1 MLMNYKKIGV
11 FLIVLIVFNIIFFN
25 VFYNG
30 NISESKSVNL
40 IKDKLGFVEEEK
52 INVQEESR
60 GIDKKTENKEILK
73 KVSKKDI
80 TGKILNVNQE
90 KGFASENINL
100 LAGMLYSDNFNRP
113 DEPLGTS
120 LNWNVLAG
128 GNINVKSQAIS
139 TSQVGTSYALW
150 VQDPLSIDYYVQ
162 ATSLPPFNP
171 DVTNSGV
178 ILRYVDANNYYSAR
192 ANLGL
197 APMGSVTL
205 YKVKN
210 GVQTVL
216 GQYGLGNTIQFP
228 AIIRLSAQGNELTI
242 TIDPVSGLIQDTI
255 IDSDP
260 ILAVGNGGFLIS
272 SGPGTLGDLILDDWE
287 IGTVGNVCG
296 DGYVD
301 PGEVCDSNLEY
312 QSHFNDDFD
321 RANSDNLGTNWTEV
335 VGDIDVNN
343 NWMRAG
349 AQLSNRNIALLN
361 HSSYLGIHNSTQTVN
376 CLDMDN
382 GDQCGLIARYVNE
395 SNYYLLFVP
404 STYNVLNLTKV
415 VANTTTILNTT
426 YTLAGTDDISLVVNG
441 TNLSVYTKGV
451 LKASVIDTDLQ
462 NDTSFIG
469 VYLKDSGFGVGT
481 VNLDSYNISS
491 DTVAICTTSDGYT
504 GTQNCL
510 VDCSGFSC
518 TSNAYCGDGM
528 INGPEVCDD
537 GTNNGQLGFCN
548 IQCTGL
554 VECLS
559 DVDCDNNNFCN
570 GIETCNLATFTC
582 VSGTPI
588 DCSGLNDQCNI
599 GVCNPLDGSCF
610 AEPILFSFADDFN
623 RANGVLGSNWLLLSG
638 VWDIVGDKAHTN
650 VGGSIAVWNDQPA
663 TADYFVQGT
672 LTGGGALNWR
682 SGIGGRILDENN
694 GYYVFGEE
702 GQGLVQLRKETSGGG
717 ITQLASWTGVT
728 FPAAVRLTLVSNLLT
743 VTINGEE
750 KAPILDSSISLPG
763 YVGLWSEGGFNSEG
777 FVDDW
782 SAGGTLLTCNDGI
795 SCTVNDQCNLAG
807 GCNGVP
813 DNSLC
818 NNGLFCDGVESC
830 DPVLGCQ
837 SGTLVDCSA
846 NNLNPVATCA
856 NNPDN
861 VATTWD
867 LFQGFT
873 SSCDENIDSCTTG
886 SIILTHSCNI
896 VQCGAQCET
905 NFDCGNYC
913 SGEVYF
919 YGGICQVDCS
929 CSYTN
934 EDCNLNDGWYDT
946 GVLQWVDIDSCNEKE
961 QKEQDYRD
969 YTCDVVGCEYFIT
982 QKQFV
987 DTGNTR
993 AKTDGTLCND
1003 GLFCNGVESCQV
1015 GVCAAGISINCNDG
1029 VSCTNDVCDEGI
1041 DINDNLG
1048 QCVNSPDNLLC
1059 NDGVSCTNDVCDLIL
1074 GCQNPEI
1081 DNDLDMYSICP
1092 GPNQDCNDNNPPVNP
1107 GAIEICTDSID
1118 NNCNNECDYDTSMP
1132 CTLHGDVACP
1142 VGVTSISVSDIT
1154 PLENINIEIKCTSD
1168 VANVN
1173 SIQAFIDTDLCIFD
1187 RWEVNDAVFICNVG
1201 LPGTKIAKCTV
1212 DTTKSYQTPPDRTMI
1227 LKVLSS
1233 DCSIYPN
1240 EAECLT
1246 VSSICEWCVQC
1257 QGTLSSGAVDSCVDI
1272 GNCGNYI
1279 CRAGECSA
1287 VCDASVGCAAID
1299 CDYLDGCVGND
1310 YYDYNDVSNA
1320 CLSNCNCENNVC
1332 GIPVIYANDA
1342 RCTQCQT
1349 DVDCDD
1355 GNLCT
1360 IDNCVSGVCGG
1371 IAVSCNDN
1379 NVCNGLESC
1388 DSLLGCQSGIPLDC
1402 DDGLFCDGVESCDAI
1417 LGCQNGFSVDCS
1429 ANNILINTC
1438 FFNPDNIDFTLDAYS
1453 FTSSCD
1459 EFSDSCTNAPINW
1472 QDLISHVCNIET
1484 CGAECAD
1491 GNLVSSDGCSSDCRI
1506 ETTTSTSSSSTST
1519 TSTTTSSSTSTTTFG
1534 PPSTSSTTTTSST
1547 STTVVIIPPSGGS
1560 GGGTRLKPSGIRY
1573 ACNDGED
1580 NDEDGYCD
1588 LKESTCIDG
1597 SIPGDHGCYSIFDD
1611 NETNFIEP
1619 PYLQPPEM
1627 CKVCWGNK
1635 DLSNL
1640 NVLSEFFNYQDYFNN
1655 IYQSNN
1661 IECCECNYNS
1671 RQDLGEEGIDCGG
1684 VCPKCAATK
1693 VVWPKFQISVWLMV
1707 LVLVLLIFQFF
1718 VNKLNKLSAF
1728 LVGVYILSYV
1738 SLRYLALN
1746 FNLLNILGGAI
1757 VIYQLYI
1764 LSKKREIFLL

>member
-1 MLMNYKKIGV
+1 M
-11 FLIVLIVFNIIFFN
+11 FLLVLIVFNIIFFN
-25 VFYNG
+25 IFYGGKVFETNF
-30 NISESKSVNL
+30 VNL
-40 IKDKLGFVEEEK
+40 VKDKPGVVEEEK

-60 GIDKKTENKEILK
+60 WIDKKTENLK

-80 TGKILNVNQE
+80 TGEILDVNQE
-90 KGFASENINL
+90 KGFSSENINL

-128 GNINVKSQAIS
+128 GNINVKLQAIS
-139 TSQVGTSYALW
+139 TLQVGTSYALW

-162 ATSLPPFNP
+162 ATSLPPVNP

-197 APMGSVTL
+197 SPMGSVTL

-242 TIDPVSGLIQDTI
+242 TIDPVSGLIQNTI

-260 ILAVGNGGFLIS
+260 VLAVGNGGFLIS

-287 IGTVGNVCG
+287 IGTVGSVCG

-301 PGEVCDSNLEY
+301 PG
-312 QSHFNDDFD
+312 
-321 RANSDNLGTNWTEV
+321 
-335 VGDIDVNN
+335 
-343 NWMRAG
+343 
-349 AQLSNRNIALLN
+349 
-361 HSSYLGIHNSTQTVN
+361 
-376 CLDMDN
+376 
-382 GDQCGLIARYVNE
+382 
-395 SNYYLLFVP
+395 
-404 STYNVLNLTKV
+404 
-415 VANTTTILNTT
+415 
-426 YTLAGTDDISLVVNG
+426 
-441 TNLSVYTKGV
+441 
-451 LKASVIDTDLQ
+451 
-462 NDTSFIG
+462 
-469 VYLKDSGFGVGT
+469 
-481 VNLDSYNISS
+481 
-491 DTVAICTTSDGYT
+491 
-504 GTQNCL
+504 
-510 VDCSGFSC
+510 
-518 TSNAYCGDGM
+518 
-528 INGPEVCDD
+528 EVCDD

-548 IQCTGL
+548 TQCTG
-554 VECLS
+554 VVQCLS
-559 DVDCDNNNFCN
+559 DNDCGDNNICT

-588 DCSGLNDQCNI
+588 DCSYLNDQCNI
-599 GVCNPLDGSCF
+599 GVCNPLDGSCSP
-610 AEPILFSFADDFN
+610 EPLLFSFADDFN
-623 RANGVLGSNWLLLSG
+623 RANGGLGSNWLLLSG
-638 VWDIVGDKAHTN
+638 VWDIVGNKVRTN
-650 VGGSIAVWNDQPA
+650 VGGSIAVWKEQPLS
-663 TADYFVQGT
+663 ADYWVQGT
-672 LTGGGALNWR
+672 LSGGGALNWR
-682 SGIGGRILDENN
+682 SGIAGRVLDENN

-717 ITQLASWTGVT
+717 ITQLVSWTGVT
-728 FPAAVRLTLVSNLLT
+728 FPAVVRLTLLGNLLT

-750 KAPILDSSISLPG
+750 KAPILDSSLSLPG
-763 YVGLWSEGGFNSEG
+763 YAGLWSEGGFNSEG

-782 SAGGTLLTCNDGI
+782 SAGGTLLICNDGI

-830 DPVLGCQ
+830 DAVLDCQ
-837 SGTLVDCSA
+837 SGTVVDCSA
-846 NNLNPVATCA
+846 NNLNPIATCV

-861 VATTWD
+861 VITTWD
-867 LFQGFT
+867 SFQGFT
-873 SSCDENIDSCTTG
+873 SSCDENTDSCTTG

-919 YGGICQVDCS
+919 YGGICQGDCS
-929 CSYTN
+929 CSYVS

-946 GVLQWVDIDSCNEKE
+946 GGLQWIDIDSCNEKE
-961 QKEQDYRD
+961 QKEQEYRD
-969 YTCDVVGCEYFIT
+969 YTCGVVGCEYSIT
-982 QKQFV
+982 QMQWI

-993 AKTDGTLCND
+993 IKIDGTLCNN
-1003 GLFCNGVESCQV
+1003 GLFCDGVESCQA
-1015 GVCAAGISINCNDG
+1015 GVCAAGISVNCNDG
-1029 VSCTNDVCDEGI
+1029 VSCTVDSCDEGI

-1092 GPNQDCNDNNPPVNP
+1092 GPDQDCNDNNPLVNP
-1107 GAIEICTDSID
+1107 GTIEICTDGID

-1132 CTLHGDVACP
+1132 CTLHGDIVCP
-1142 VGVTSISVSDIT
+1142 VGVTSISASDIT
-1154 PLENINIEIKCTSD
+1154 PLENTNIEVKCTSD

-1173 SIQAFIDTDLCIFD
+1173 SIRAFIDTGSCIFD
-1187 RWEVNDAVFICNVG
+1187 RWEGNDAVFICNVG

-1212 DTTKSYQTPPDRTMI
+1212 DTTKSYQTPPDRTVI

-1233 DCSIYPN
+1233 DCSAYNN
-1240 EAECLT
+1240 EVECLD
-1246 VSSICEWCVQC
+1246 VNSICEWCVQC

-1272 GNCGNYI
+1272 DSCGNYI
-1279 CRAGECSA
+1279 CRSGECGA
-1287 VCDASVGCAAID
+1287 VCDANIGCTPTD

-1310 YYDYNDVSNA
+1310 YYDYNDISNA
-1320 CLSNCNCENNVC
+1320 CLSDCSCENNLC
-1332 GIPVIYANDA
+1332 GVPVIYVNDA

-1349 DVDCDD
+1349 DVDCND
-1355 GNLCT
+1355 GSLCT
-1360 IDNCVSGVCGG
+1360 IDSCVNFVCVNTIKDCSGLNDQCNLGVCNTDSGLCETQPANNGLGCDDNNLCTTSDICVGG
-1371 IAVSCNDN
+1371 VCTGATLNCNDN
-1379 NVCNGLESC
+1379 NMCNGVETC
-1388 DSLLGCQSGIPLDC
+1388 DPLSGCQSGVPLVC
-1402 DDGLFCDGVESCDAI
+1402 NDGLFCNGVESCDAI
-1417 LGCQNGFSVDCS
+1417 SGCQNWFSVDCS
-1429 ANNILINTC
+1429 VNNILINTC

-1472 QDLISHVCNIET
+1472 QDLISHICNIET
-1484 CGAECAD
+1484 CFAECAD
-1491 GNLVSSDGCSSDCRI
+1491 GNLVSGDGCSFDCKI

-1519 TSTTTSSSTSTTTFG
+1519 TSTSSSTSTTTFG
-1534 PPSTSSTTTTSST
+1534 PPSTSSTTTSST
-1547 STTVVIIPPSGGS
+1547 STTTAVIIPPSGG
-1560 GGGTRLKPSGIRY
+1560 GGGRRVGGGVRY
-1573 ACNDGED
+1573 ACNDAED
-1580 NDEDGYCD
+1580 NDKDGYCD
-1588 LKESTCIDG
+1588 LPDSTCIDG
-1597 SIPGDHGCYSIFDD
+1597 SIPGDRGCYSIFDD

-1619 PYLQPPEM
+1619 PYLQPPEL

-1635 DLSNL
+1635 DLNNL
-1640 NVLSEFFNYQDYFNN
+1640 NVLSDFFNYQDYFNN
-1655 IYQSNN
+1655 IYQSND
-1661 IECCECNYNS
+1661 IECCGCNINGI
-1671 RQDLGEEGIDCGG
+1671 QDLGEEGIDCGG
-1684 VCPKCAATK
+1684 ICPKCAVTK
-1693 VVWPKFQISVWLMV
+1693 VIWPKFQVSVLLMV
-1707 LVLVLLIFQFF
+1707 GVLFLLILQFF

-1728 LVGVYILSYV
+1728 LVGVYVLSYI

-1746 FNLLNILGGAI
+1746 FNLLNILGGVI
-1757 VIYQLYI
+1757 IIYQLYV
-1764 LSKKREIFLL
+1764 LSRKREISLL